1 MAAGFHME
9 GSSRFPGQET
19 TGAVPTDG
27 LWGGADPNGCLLLEA
42 VTLAKNYSQEKQQS
56 LELERQY

>member
-1 MAAGFHME
+1 ME